1 MISYP
6 VGRSGE
12 VIHFDAAVIDHFERH
27 RQLRFWHKEAG
38 GQLFARIDGDD
49 IVVVEATGPR
59 PSDRRGRTYYH
70 PKRSVEQAEIAE
82 MHARDLHYI
91 GDWHSHPEPNP
102 RPSSRDDAT
111 MASRVRLSRHTLKGF
126 VFVIVGQADPP
137 TGMTVVVHDGSRWYP
152 LDTSASSAAQIELAG
167 STEA

>member
-1 MISYP
+1 MLSYP

-12 VIHFDAAVIDHFERH
+12 VIHFDPAVIDHFLRH

-38 GQLFARIDGDD
+38 GQLFARIEGNN

-59 PSDRRGRTYYH
+59 RSDRRGRTYYH

-82 MHARDLHYI
+82 MHARNLHYI
-91 GDWHSHPEPNP
+91 GDWHSHPEP
-102 RPSSRDDAT
+102 RPTPSPRDDAT
-111 MASRVRLSRHTLKGF
+111 MASRVCLSRHTLRGF

-137 TGMTVVVHDGSRWYP
+137 AGMTVVVHDGTRWYP
-152 LDTSASSAAQIELAG
+152 LGMSASDAAQVEVAG